1 MVVCQQYERL
11 NTSERF
17 KEELIAKI
25 NHIEN
30 RAYFMKKIRNLEQQ
44 HTDAMAET
52 KMKPKS
58 DDIDF
63 KMDFNELKE
72 KITKTAEIAETYFKE
87 REVHRKAQASAPA
100 SPSKVPLAK

>member
-1 MVVCQQYERL
+1 MLTCVVKLVQSYG
-11 NTSERF
+11 SSV
-17 KEELIAKI
+17 ELIAKI